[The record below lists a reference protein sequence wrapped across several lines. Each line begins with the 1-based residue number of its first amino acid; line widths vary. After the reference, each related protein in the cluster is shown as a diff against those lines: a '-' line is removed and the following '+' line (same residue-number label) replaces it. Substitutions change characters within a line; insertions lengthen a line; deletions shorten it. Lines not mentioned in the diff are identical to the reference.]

1 MCSTAAFTVTTSS
14 DPQPRWLASSCSNA
28 LVLIRSS
35 RNPNSCSCFNSVS
48 HLASTTAEM
57 GSTDVTDLSDSSS
70 LISSALFLV
79 STISFSSVTTLQSS
93 SVLLCSSVLSPSSSA
108 TLAAEASVWA
118 EAVTLLNSSEFLSA
132 SAMDEATE
140 KASAAAAAAASATSL
155 EDFCT
160 ASSSMASSIA
170 CTQTSSVLP
179 MTSAMLFPS
188 ASEKKESSLLSLDP
202 DLCAVLIDS
211 SSSSGLEA
219 SAGVPSLGPCSS
231 DLGLAASLKP

>member
-48 HLASTTAEM
+48 HLARTTAEM

-70 LISSALFLV
+70 LITSAFFLV

-108 TLAAEASVWA
+108 SLAAKASVWA

-140 KASAAAAAAASATSL
+140 KASAAAAAATSL

-202 DLCAVLIDS
+202 DLCSVLIDS

-219 SAGVPSLGPCSS
+219 SAGVTSSGACSS